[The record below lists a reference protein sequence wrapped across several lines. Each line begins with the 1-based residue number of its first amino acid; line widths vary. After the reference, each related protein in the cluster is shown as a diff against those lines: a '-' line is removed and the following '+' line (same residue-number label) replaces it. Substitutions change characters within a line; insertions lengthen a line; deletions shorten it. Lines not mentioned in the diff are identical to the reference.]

1 MLIEKD
7 LILQAKEKLGDEA
20 AIIIA
25 KDLQLKEFDEDN
37 LRALC
42 CNHKEDT
49 PSFIWDRKSLRF
61 HCFGCSYNL
70 DIVDHYMNFYNL
82 TFLEA
87 VEKLFNQVDIKYSFN
102 EKGIKSRDYKYPE
115 YVLDENKSIVE
126 KYFEKRKIS
135 TNTLDYFNITQSD
148 GLVTWNF
155 YDENDLLVTVKQRHA
170 HKPIGKEPKEWFIP
184 NYDYKHILY
193 GMNKI
198 DTTKPLVITEG
209 QIDCLSVFESGYTNV
224 VSIPSGTENM
234 KWVTECFEWLEQFD
248 KIILWFDNDVPG
260 IKARKNA
267 SSQLGAWRTLFIDLP
282 QELEREDYSKIK
294 VKDANE
300 VLFYFGADKVISLI
314 DNAQEIPVQGV
325 VDLSTVGDFDVEK
338 IDGLYTHLKPLEDIV
353 YKLLMGTVVI
363 VTGTRG
369 SGKSSLINQ
378 IFVSEALNQNFDI
391 FLYSGEL
398 SPQVLKHWID
408 INLAGEEKIKM
419 KNDFI
424 RKIDPQ
430 AKQDMENWYKNR
442 VWIYD
447 NISNKSEDVLDRA
460 ITVTRKYGVKIWI
473 LDNLMTLNLGDEDD
487 NYSTLKKQKEF
498 MVNLIQYAQLYNVL
512 IVLAIHPHKL
522 SALQPNIT
530 ADDIGGSGNLTNM
543 AHTLLSVHRYSK
555 KDKEGETDGK
565 GNYKKGKEPINAD
578 VGIEILKN
586 RYFGKMGVANLSFNF
601 PDYRFFSKDE
611 ELVKRY
617 GWNQDQSPLPK
628 PKKRNDQP
636 DFMNE

>member
-1 MLIEKD
+1 
-7 LILQAKEKLGDEA
+7 
-20 AIIIA
+20 
-25 KDLQLKEFDEDN
+25 
-37 LRALC
+37 
-42 CNHKEDT
+42 
-49 PSFIWDRKSLRF
+49 
-61 HCFGCSYNL
+61 
-70 DIVDHYMNFYNL
+70 
-82 TFLEA
+82 
-87 VEKLFNQVDIKYSFN
+87 
-102 EKGIKSRDYKYPE
+102 
-115 YVLDENKSIVE
+115 
-126 KYFEKRKIS
+126 
-135 TNTLDYFNITQSD
+135 
-148 GLVTWNF
+148 
-155 YDENDLLVTVKQRHA
+155 
-170 HKPIGKEPKEWFIP
+170 
-184 NYDYKHILY
+184 
-193 GMNKI
+193 
-198 DTTKPLVITEG
+198 
-209 QIDCLSVFESGYTNV
+209 
-224 VSIPSGTENM
+224 
-234 KWVTECFEWLEQFD
+234 
-248 KIILWFDNDVPG
+248 
-260 IKARKNA
+260 
-267 SSQLGAWRTLFIDLP
+267 
-282 QELEREDYSKIK
+282 
-294 VKDANE
+294 
-300 VLFYFGADKVISLI
+300 
-314 DNAQEIPVQGV
+314 
-325 VDLSTVGDFDVEK
+325 
-338 IDGLYTHLKPLEDIV
+338 
-353 YKLLMGTVVI
+353 MGTVVI

-543 AHTLLSVHRYSK
+543 AHTLLSVHRYSE
-555 KDKEGETDGK
+555 KDKKGEVDGK

-578 VGIEILKN
+578 VGIAVLKN
-586 RYFGKMGVANLSFNF
+586 RYFGKMGTANLSFNF
-601 PDYRFFSKDE
+601 SDYRFFSKDE

-628 PKKRNDQP
+628 PKKRNNQP